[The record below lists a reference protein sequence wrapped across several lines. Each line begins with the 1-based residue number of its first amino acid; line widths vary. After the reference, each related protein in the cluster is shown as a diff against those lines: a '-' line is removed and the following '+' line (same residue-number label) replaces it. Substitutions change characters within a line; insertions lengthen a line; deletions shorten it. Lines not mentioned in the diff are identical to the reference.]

1 MPAISASSLTPL
13 DYTAEDYWQDF
24 LARRSIAGGIAYEE
38 ALHNCQLDESLVS
51 LQRIDTLLSQIRR
64 DRVKAG
70 TWDET
75 TILADE
81 RYRNLLVFL
90 AFYAGRI
97 LARQWQNTPHWYGQ
111 FELRARYPKLA
122 MTTDD
127 FYQHMAVL
135 YNDTSV
141 FIAATHDTNSN
152 ESEDNNRDE
161 SNRADSSYKNYNY
174 KAIAPVFFALEP
186 IGLRLFGHID
196 RQFEAVHGGQIA
208 SGLYQAV
215 IARLPNVTADP
226 VTADQTSTVPIAN
239 ARLNTNSDVSSKTGL
254 NATQAVTLAKTTEGD
269 VLPEMDS
276 KDASNIAPK
285 ITHKTALKVT
295 SVTTDKRSNSSAGD
309 TLKPVDNPVDK
320 VSANKVPI
328 TPTLVAVTDAG
339 SSGDETHA
347 KSILTEDLSS
357 LPKKVAPLVA
367 PPTPEIFTQ
376 LLTKLDE
383 IEVAQTAG
391 NDDYQQA
398 RKILDQFEQYIAK
411 QNKPRAQVIFSES
424 HQAAKQQAL
433 MQLKISA
440 DLSNT
445 AAMLRLAMY
454 ELLDEG
460 LTTGNEKG
468 KDTGKEAG
476 VEWIKQAANKK
487 DSRAQRLLSRMYYQ
501 GVGVPQDINSGK
513 HWLEQAAENGH
524 VEAAS
529 LVGQWQQAQT
539 LITTR
544 QQEQHSLK
552 RYQLLIGAVIVAALL
567 LIIFV

>member
-1 MPAISASSLTPL
+1 MSASSLTPL
-13 DYTAEDYWQDF
+13 DYIAEDYWQDF
-24 LARRSIAGGIAYEE
+24 LDKRPIAGSMAYE
-38 ALHNCQLDESLVS
+38 AQLRNCQLDESLVS

-64 DRVKAG
+64 DRVKAS

-141 FIAATHDTNSN
+141 FIAAVTHDTNIKG
-152 ESEDNNRDE
+152 SEDNNRD
-161 SNRADSSYKNYNY
+161 DSNY
-174 KAIAPVFFALEP
+174 KVIAPVFFALEP

-196 RQFEAVHGGQIA
+196 RHFEAVHGGQIA

-215 IARLPNVTADP
+215 ITRLPNVTAAP
-226 VTADQTSTVPIAN
+226 VTAGQTATVVPILSTS
-239 ARLNTNSDVSSKTGL
+239 LNLGSDVSL
-254 NATQAVTLAKTTEGD
+254 NSTQAVMLAKTTEGD
-269 VLPEMDS
+269 VLPEVDS
-276 KDASNIAPK
+276 KTAP
-285 ITHKTALKVT
+285 KVT
-295 SVTTDKRSNSSAGD
+295 SAITDKTLNNPAGD
-309 TLKPVDNPVDK
+309 KFKPVDSRADR
-320 VSANKVPI
+320 VSANKI
-328 TPTLVAVTDAG
+328 SANKASIIPTLVAVTDAG
-339 SSGDETHA
+339 SSGDENHA
-347 KSILTEDLSS
+347 KSIPTEDLSS

-367 PPTPEIFTQ
+367 PPTPEIFIQ
-376 LLTKLDE
+376 LLTELDE
-383 IEVAQTAG
+383 IEVTQTVG

-433 MQLKISA
+433 MKLKNSA

-454 ELLDEG
+454 ELLDER
-460 LTTGNEKG
+460 LTTDSEKG
-468 KDTGKEAG
+468 KDTGKDTGKEVG
-476 VEWIKQAANKK
+476 VEWIKQAAHKK

-524 VEAAS
+524 VEAAN